1 MEQKKDHDTERMILD
16 AAERLFLEKGF
27 AMTSTIEIA
36 KEANCNQALVHYYF
50 RSKENLFQSIFEK
63 KIKILIS
70 NFEENSQKELT
81 FEERVTRTIE
91 SHFEMVRANPKLP
104 FLIFNELITN
114 PSRLNSLK
122 EKIIE
127 LPKAVLILLQ
137 NELRQEVKAGRVHP
151 MEITDLIL
159 SIISLNVMLFLTS
172 PIWKTITGMS
182 DEDFEALVEHR
193 KKEHVRIILASLK
206 P

>member
-63 KIKILIS
+63 KIKILVS

-81 FEERVTRTIE
+81 FEERVTQTIE
-91 SHFEMVRANPKLP
+91 SHFEMVRANPRLP

-137 NELRQEVKAGRVHP
+137 NELRKEVEAGRVHP

>member
-50 RSKENLFQSIFEK
+50 RTKENLFQSIFEK

-70 NFEENSQKELT
+70 SFEENSQKELT
-81 FEERVTRTIE
+81 FEERVIQTIE

-114 PSRLNSLK
+114 PSRLISLK
-122 EKIIE
+122 EKIKEI
-127 LPKAVLILLQ
+127 PKAVFILLQ
-137 NELRQEVKAGRVHP
+137 NELRKEVKAGRVHP
-151 MEITDLIL
+151 IKITDLML

-172 PIWKTITGMS
+172 PIWKTITEMS

>member
-63 KIKILIS
+63 KIKILVS

-81 FEERVTRTIE
+81 FEERVTQTIE
-91 SHFEMVRANPKLP
+91 SHFEMVRANPRLP

-137 NELRQEVKAGRVHP
+137 NELRKEVEVGRVHP